1 MIRIMR
7 KWMIGA
13 VMAVAVGMATD
24 VAAQQTKV
32 MKNLNGKVVQPTQ
45 KAVANQATE
54 AKTVKVISS
63 APKSKVKQ
71 TSSKTSTMKQTP
83 VKQTPV
89 KQTTV
94 KQSTVKRKGKVEMKK
109 NSSKTVK
116 TTAQPTLKTR
126 KLPKAQATS
135 THVGVKK
142 GSAFNGR
149 LKPAKKE

>member
-1 MIRIMR
+1 MR

-71 TSSKTSTMKQTP
+71 TSSKTSTMKR
-83 VKQTPV
+83 TPV

-116 TTAQPTLKTR
+116 TTAQPSLKTR

>member
-71 TSSKTSTMKQTP
+71 TSSKTSTMKR
-83 VKQTPV
+83 TPV

-116 TTAQPTLKTR
+116 TTAQPSLKTR

>member
-1 MIRIMR
+1 MNRIMR

-45 KAVANQATE
+45 KAVTNQATE

-83 VKQTPV
+83 VKQT
-89 KQTTV
+89 TV

-116 TTAQPTLKTR
+116 TTAQPSLKTR

-149 LKPAKKE
+149 LKSAKNE